1 MRPRGGVERSFAWI
15 ENAADSGK
23 TKGMGTCLR
32 LTRLSPRAFAET
44 ASWKKGFVVQMTE
57 VAWVVAAVS
66 VLLTGISKSGLGG
79 ALGGLAVPVMSIW
92 LSPRD
97 AVAMMLPILIA
108 TDLVGIR
115 AWRAQA
121 SWPDLRP
128 LLLGA
133 ILGIAVGTLA
143 FGLMSDR
150 LIKGVVGSIAV
161 AFALD
166 RLIRKRAPSLIGASD
181 GINKPF
187 AFCCGAGAGFT
198 STLAHAGGPPV
209 MIYLLGRGLSRQG
222 FVASSV
228 YFFTVVNLAK
238 LPFYFALD
246 LFTTD
251 TLLASLCLL
260 PLVPIGVWL
269 GLRVLARIPERP
281 FYLFATWALGISGV
295 MLLWGS
301 LAAGS

>member
-1 MRPRGGVERSFAWI
+1 MSGIAWI
-15 ENAADSGK
+15 
-23 TKGMGTCLR
+23 
-32 LTRLSPRAFAET
+32 
-44 ASWKKGFVVQMTE
+44 
-57 VAWVVAAVS
+57 VAALS
-66 VLLTGISKSGLGG
+66 VLVTGISKSGLGG

-115 AWRAQA
+115 AWRGQA

-133 ILGIAVGTLA
+133 VFGIGIGTLV

-150 LIKGVVGSIAV
+150 LIKGVVGAIAM

-166 RLIRKRAPSLIGASD
+166 RLLRKKKEGAGEVPVSV
-181 GINKPF
+181 NKPF
-187 AFCCGAGAGFT
+187 ALFCGAGAGFT

-209 MIYLLGRGLSRQG
+209 MIYLLGRGFSRQR

-228 YFFTVVNLAK
+228 FFFSVVNLAK
-238 LPFYFALD
+238 LPFYFALN
-246 LFTTD
+246 LFTAETFI
-251 TLLASLCLL
+251 ASLFLL
-260 PLVPIGVWL
+260 PLVPLGVWL
-269 GLRVLARIPERP
+269 GLRVLTRIPERP
-281 FYLFATWALGISGV
+281 FYLFATWALGCSGV
-295 MLLWGS
+295 MLVWGS
-301 LAAGS
+301 LAAGA